1 MVGTLGHGGLESRDP
16 SPLLTQSSTFGLIL
30 LLQLVTLLF
39 PFSQSDPFTICELKL
54 MLFKQNSIIL
64 LDNIFLE
71 KLYYVIIY
79 EEN

>member
-1 MVGTLGHGGLESRDP
+1 
-16 SPLLTQSSTFGLIL
+16 
-30 LLQLVTLLF
+30 
-39 PFSQSDPFTICELKL
+39 L